1 MLTHFNFT
9 IKLIFLTDKR
19 WKTHRRT
26 QQMIFYSDKIEANII
41 DNNDVSIIADM
52 IDQFKEDVDMLF
64 TYFAF
69 SIIGLDYI
77 KNLLKYQ
84 SNRVAFYCL
93 EDTFDIRKCTSA
105 MIYSKQT
112 RNTGGSIIYYIMMI
126 CTQPE
131 YKKMGFATKLLNG
144 FVEKV
149 RNDTQNADVPVKI
162 ILSSLDDV
170 VSYYQK
176 YGFEVVDCSM
186 ENYPYLARFEKYDE
200 TKLYTIMEL
209 VIRP

>member
-1 MLTHFNFT
+1 MFFNGQ
-9 IKLIFLTDKR
+9 KLGDTQDA
-19 WKTHRRT
+19 

-41 DNNDVSIIADM
+41 DNNDVSVIADM

-84 SNRVAFYCL
+84 SNRVAFYCM
-93 EDTFDIRKCTSA
+93 EEVFDIRKCTSA

-131 YKKMGFATKLLNG
+131 YKNMGFATKLLNG

-149 RNDTQNADVPVKI
+149 RNETHNANVPVKI

-186 ENYPYLARFEKYDE
+186 ENYPYLAHFEKYDE
-200 TKLYTIMEL
+200 TKIYTIMEL
-209 VIRP
+209 VIHP

>member
-1 MLTHFNFT
+1 MEN
-9 IKLIFLTDKR
+9 TDAHTK
-19 WKTHRRT
+19 
-26 QQMIFYSDKIEANII
+26 QMIFYSDKIEADII
-41 DNNDVSIIADM
+41 DNNDVSVIADM
-52 IDQFKEDVDMLF
+52 IDQFKEDIDMLF
-64 TYFAF
+64 TYFTF

-77 KNLLKYQ
+77 KNILKFQ

-93 EDTFDIRKCTSA
+93 EDVFDIRKCTSA

-112 RNTGGSIIYYIMMI
+112 RNTGGCIIYYIMMI

-149 RNDTQNADVPVKI
+149 RKETENANVPVKI

-186 ENYPYLARFEKYDE
+186 ENYPYLACFEKYDE
-200 TKLYTIMEL
+200 TKIYTIMEFL
-209 VIRP
+209 IKP

>member
-1 MLTHFNFT
+1 
-9 IKLIFLTDKR
+9 
-19 WKTHRRT
+19 
-26 QQMIFYSDKIEANII
+26 MIFYSDKIEADII
-41 DNNDVSIIADM
+41 DNNDVSVIADM
-52 IDQFKEDVDMLF
+52 IDQFKEDIDMLF
-64 TYFAF
+64 TYFTF

-77 KNLLKYQ
+77 KNILKFQ

-93 EDTFDIRKCTSA
+93 EDVFDIRKCTSA

-112 RNTGGSIIYYIMMI
+112 RNTGGCIIYYIMMI

-149 RNDTQNADVPVKI
+149 RKETENANVPVKI

-186 ENYPYLARFEKYDE
+186 ENYPYLASFEKYDE
-200 TKLYTIMEL
+200 TKIYTIMEF
-209 VIRP
+209 VIKP